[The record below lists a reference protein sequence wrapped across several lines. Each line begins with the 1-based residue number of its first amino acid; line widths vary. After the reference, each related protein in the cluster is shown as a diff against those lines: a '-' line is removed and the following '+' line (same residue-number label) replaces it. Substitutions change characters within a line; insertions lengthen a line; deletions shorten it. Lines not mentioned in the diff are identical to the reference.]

1 MLSRILC
8 IVATAALITVT
19 VSGAALADEGLPA
32 KIVAK
37 ELYKT
42 GKRVTIVRMLQPELI
57 PGIYK
62 VALEKAAKIQ
72 KYYEAMAAS
81 PDEGMLAKSASHAIN
96 HHSAKAAHAAAI
108 TACNAKKKD
117 ASKDCVIVAEFLP
130 KGYKG
135 SKAFSLSMNATEIFA
150 KAYKRAR
157 KNKAFAAS
165 ASSGHWGEAVKQGSL
180 EEARLA
186 ALAACEAKTKA
197 KDCKIISEN

>member
-1 MLSRILC
+1 MRRSLRKYVGHVSRNPYSPPQSELVKGKQMLSRILC

-108 TACNAKKKD
+108 KSPTSNLRNNNEIQGQHLVFCPCL
-117 ASKDCVIVAEFLP
+117 SSAEPDFIL
-130 KGYKG
+130 
-135 SKAFSLSMNATEIFA
+135 
-150 KAYKRAR
+150 
-157 KNKAFAAS
+157 
-165 ASSGHWGEAVKQGSL
+165 
-180 EEARLA
+180 
-186 ALAACEAKTKA
+186 
-197 KDCKIISEN
+197 